1 MEDYKFISTLVDKI
15 CIVHNDAEL
24 DLFLETFKPQN
35 VKKPV
40 RIAFINAHGF
50 NLCYT
55 DPDFRNDILQCDYIF
70 RDGAGMSILYKL
82 LGRDA
87 GLNLNGT
94 DLIPRIIS
102 LYEGFEAALMGT
114 KSPYLEKAGEQVV
127 TKDVIV
133 SHLMDGF
140 KDDANYI
147 AALTERP
154 CPLVILGMGMP
165 KQERVARQI
174 VLASNKPALIVCGGA
189 ILDFMG
195 GKVTRAPEIFRKY
208 GMEWFYRLM
217 LEPKRLFK
225 RYIIGNFVF
234 LYRALGIAFALRPE
248 KGSGRPLKIL
258 HVVRQFAPAIGGLE
272 SYVMSMATHQQT
284 KGYDVEVLT
293 LNKVFHGDVAELPAS
308 ETIDGI
314 KIKRVG
320 FWGRRRFFIPRISPF
335 YFTKFDVVHVHN
347 TDVFYDYVA
356 LVSALLRVPAIAT
369 THGGFFHTGDFG
381 LIKKIYFQTITRF
394 SSFWYKAIFAIS
406 GNDRDTFKGLNK
418 NIILQPNAVEPL
430 GTDISEGRDFLY
442 IGRMAKSKNVPD
454 IIRVFALMKHEHNV
468 DGKLHLIGPAWDV
481 SMEDLQ
487 NTAAKLRV
495 AEHIVFH
502 GASERTE
509 MMDIAQKCGYFLSA
523 SSFEGFGMSML
534 EAMSVGIIPFV
545 QGNESFIELV
555 EQGGV
560 GQIVDFQNPEKAAET
575 IAESLPKIDDSMRQ
589 KAQNFSKTFSW
600 AELVDKA
607 DTVYKDSIT

>member
-1 MEDYKFISTLVDKI
+1 MEQNKSIKALVDKI
-15 CIVHNDAEL
+15 RIVESEAEL
-24 DLFLETFKPQN
+24 NVLLETFKPQN
-35 VKKPV
+35 IKKPV

-50 NLCYT
+50 NLCHS
-55 DPDFRNDILQCDYIF
+55 DPAFLHDVLQCDYIF
-70 RDGAGMSILYKL
+70 RDGAGMNILYKL

-94 DLIPRIIS
+94 DLIPRIVE
-102 LYEGFEAALMGT
+102 LYAGYEAALMGT
-114 KSPYLEKAGEQVV
+114 TSPYLEKAAERFT
-127 TKDVIV
+127 TKEINV

-140 KDDANYI
+140 KSDADYV
-147 AALTERP
+147 AALAERP
-154 CPLVILGMGMP
+154 CPLVVLAMGMP

-174 VLASNKPALIVCGGA
+174 VLASGKPALIVCGGA

-195 GKVTRAPEIFRKY
+195 GKVTRAPEVFRKY

-225 RYIIGNFVF
+225 RYVLGNFVF
-234 LYRALGIAFALRPE
+234 LYRALGIAFAQRPE

-272 SYVMSMATHQQT
+272 SYVMSMAGHQQA
-284 KGYDVEVLT
+284 KGYDIEVLT
-293 LNKVFHGDVAELPAS
+293 LNKVFHGDTAELPAN
-308 ETIDGI
+308 ETIHGI
-314 KIKRVG
+314 KVKRVG

-356 LVSALLRVPAIAT
+356 LVAAFLRVPAVAT

-442 IGRMAKSKNVPD
+442 IGRIAKSKNVPD
-454 IIRVFALMKHEHNV
+454 IVRVFALMKHEHNV

-481 SMEDLQ
+481 SMEELQ
-487 NTAAKLRV
+487 LTAAKLRV

-502 GASERTE
+502 GASERAE

-560 GQIVDFQNPEKAAET
+560 GTIVDFQNPEKAARE
-575 IAESLPKIDDSMRQ
+575 IAESLPKIDDTMRQ
-589 KAQNFSKTFSW
+589 KAQNFSHTFSW

-607 DTVYKDSIT
+607 DAVYKDSIS